1 MNQEDNSPLEMAI
14 AHMERETRT
23 RLPGPVR
30 DFAERMVA
38 IAASYLE
45 YDPDY
50 ELSNYKQGFQDA
62 LKIKAREQ
70 TDH

>member
-1 MNQEDNSPLEMAI
+1 MTQEVMTPLEMAV

-30 DFAERMVA
+30 DAMERMIS

-45 YDPDY
+45 YDPDW
-50 ELSNYKQGFQDA
+50 ELANYKQGFKDST
-62 LKIKAREQ
+62 KIQLHEQ

>member
-1 MNQEDNSPLEMAI
+1 MNQEEDSPLEMAI
-14 AHMERETRT
+14 RHMERETRT

-50 ELSNYKQGFQDA
+50 EFSHYKQGFQDA
-62 LKIKAREQ
+62 IKIKNHEQ
-70 TDH
+70 ADR